1 MKNLKQILYSL
12 YRVICIALTT
22 ALFTWFIGMNGQH
35 GRKHLAKLMFC
46 ILEKK
51 KKKVLFYPLQY
62 QTEPT
67 KVLVWKVTSC
77 NAIVPEKTLLYY
89 LTLV

>member
-51 KKKVLFYPLQY
+51 KKKSFVLS
-62 QTEPT
+62 T
-67 KVLVWKVTSC
+67 
-77 NAIVPEKTLLYY
+77 AVPNWANQGFSMKGY
-89 LTLV
+89 